1 MAKFN
6 LDDYELVEDRLKKYW
21 KDNPE
26 GMISTNV
33 VHITEDG
40 TCVTIKADVTDN
52 NGRLVATGIAQETKG
67 DGFANTTSWVE
78 NCETSAIGRAL
89 ANWKYQGNKKARPRR
104 EGMAKVERNSE
115 TPTTDT
121 KKKAEEA
128 VAVSS
133 ATSPIEQI
141 KEAGFGDTKGAKHP
155 NGALAIDEDGLIC
168 PCGSNARVK
177 YYKAHEKNKP
187 RSPDFRC
194 QAMAQCTAG
203 DTVDGKVF
211 AKSWRMDNKETPE
224 AWKDFA
230 AVQNGMSLPKAKSLD
245 DIKEGEAPF

>member
-78 NCETSAIGRAL
+78 NCETSAWGRAL
-89 ANWKYQGNKKARPRR
+89 GNFGVGVDQSVASADEVANA
-104 EGMAKVERNSE
+104 
-115 TPTTDT
+115 
-121 KKKAEEA
+121 
-128 VAVSS
+128 
-133 ATSPIEQI
+133 I
-141 KEAGFGDTKGAKHP
+141 K
-155 NGALAIDEDGLIC
+155 N
-168 PCGSNARVK
+168 
-177 YYKAHEKNKP
+177 
-187 RSPDFRC
+187 
-194 QAMAQCTAG
+194 Q
-203 DTVDGKVF
+203 
-211 AKSWRMDNKETPE
+211 
-224 AWKDFA
+224 
-230 AVQNGMSLPKAKSLD
+230 
-245 DIKEGEAPF
+245 